1 VGGRDHIT
9 PDLDLASD
17 GGERIYTG
25 IAVSPG
31 IAVGPAFV
39 FEREVYDVLE
49 SRVAEEDVQAEL
61 DRFESAIKRS
71 ERDLNKIIAIS
82 REKVGE
88 DSAAIFDAQRMMLH
102 DHTMHEEVVKSIRQD
117 RANAAWAVHR
127 VLERHRQK
135 LEASDSE
142 YFRERAS
149 DLGDVHDRIVR
160 HLNRGR
166 MLSAIEEEHVVVAE
180 NLTAADIV
188 LFSRR
193 GILGCAMDFG
203 GPTSHV
209 AIMARSLGVPAVL
222 SLHDVSGGVTTGE
235 TIVIDGMHGRV
246 IVNPTERTLEQ
257 YRTRQERFLRL
268 KEEEKAL
275 VPLPA
280 ETQDGHAIGLQ
291 ANLEL
296 REELELV
303 TEYGAEGIGLF
314 RTEILFLME
323 GRLSVSEADQ
333 FQMYRRVVEAA
344 SPGVSTFR
352 ILDLGGDKLLPVA
365 HREQNPFLGWR
376 GVRVLLAR
384 PELLMPQLRALLRAS
399 AFGPTRIMVP
409 MVTDITEMRAVRS
422 MLAAAKEELR
432 RDGVAFD
439 ENIPLGAMIEV
450 PAAALLADRYAAEC
464 DFFSIGTND
473 LTQYTLAVDR
483 GNDLVS
489 ALFQDLH
496 PAVLRLIANTVEAG
510 RKAGIPVSVCGEL
523 ANNLRAVP
531 ILLGLGV
538 ETLSM
543 APVYLPGVK
552 RVIRAMRFD
561 EGRELAEAALASSD
575 PEELTRRLDRWLDEH
590 ACGVSF
596 FVEGDPPN
604 GD

>member
-1 VGGRDHIT
+1 
-9 PDLDLASD
+9 
-17 GGERIYTG
+17 
-25 IAVSPG
+25 VSPG
-31 IAVGPAFV
+31 IAFGPAFV
-39 FEREVYDVLE
+39 FEREVYDMEE
-49 SRVAEEDVQAEL
+49 SRIDEGEVEGEL
-61 DRFESAIKRS
+61 ERFQSAIARS
-71 ERDLNKIIAIS
+71 ERDLKKIVAIT

-102 DHTMHEEVVKSIRQD
+102 DHTMHEEVVAAIRTD
-117 RANAAWAVHR
+117 RVNAAWAVHR
-127 VLERHRQK
+127 IMDRHRQK

-149 DLGDVHDRIVR
+149 DLGDVHDRIIR

-166 MLSAIEEEHVVVAE
+166 LLSAIDEDHVVIAE
-180 NLTAADIV
+180 NLTAADMV

-209 AIMARSLGVPAVL
+209 AIMARSLNVPAVV
-222 SLHDVSGGVTTGE
+222 SLHDITSSVQNGE
-235 TIVIDGMHGRV
+235 LVILDGIRGRV
-246 IVNPTERTLEQ
+246 IVNPTETPLGR
-257 YRTRQERFLRL
+257 YRDRRERFGRL
-268 KEEEKAL
+268 KEEEKEL
-275 VPLPA
+275 VPLAA
-280 ETQDGHAIGLQ
+280 ETLDGHAISLQ

-296 REELELV
+296 REELVLLP
-303 TEYGAEGIGLF
+303 EYGAAGIGLF

-323 GRLSVSEADQ
+323 ARLSVSEAEQ
-333 FQMYRRVVEAA
+333 FRTYRSVVERMR
-344 SPGVSTFR
+344 PGPTTFR
-352 ILDLGGDKLLPVA
+352 VLDLGGDKLLPVA

-376 GVRVLLAR
+376 GVRVLLDR
-384 PELLMPQLRALLRAS
+384 PELLMPQLRAILRAS

-409 MVTDITEMRAVRS
+409 MVTDVTEMRAVRS
-422 MLAAAKEELR
+422 MLAAAMEELR

-439 ENIPLGAMIEV
+439 EDIPLGAMIEV
-450 PAAALLADRYAAEC
+450 PSAALLADRFAAEC

-489 ALFQDLH
+489 ALFRDLH
-496 PAVLRLIANTVEAG
+496 PAVLRLIQSTVDAA
-510 RKAGIPVSVCGEL
+510 RAADIPVSVCGEL

-531 ILLGLGV
+531 VLLGLGV
-538 ETLSM
+538 DTLSM

-552 RVIRAMRFD
+552 RVIRAMRLD
-561 EGRELAEAALASSD
+561 EGKELARAALDASD
-575 PEELTRRLDRWLDEH
+575 AEELIRRLDHWLDDH

-596 FVEGDPPN
+596 FLEGNAAN